1 MTPKVNNFHKSLI
14 INTLWLSVFVELS
27 KARKNFILS
36 VLCLFLSIKGRINF
50 LQLSRYSDFC
60 EQYFR
65 IHFENLFNFAY
76 FNGEIIKRYCSSERI
91 VAIDPSYISKSGKQ
105 SYGLSRF
112 WSGCAKSCK
121 WGLEICGFAVVDT
134 VQNTAFHLRAN
145 QTPALEKGANLL
157 EYYGTLIKENY
168 LHFKEFSDY
177 LVADAYFSKA
187 PFLESVLAC
196 GMHFISRLRDD
207 ADMRYLYRDENRT
220 AKQGAIKNMT
230 AK

>member
-1 MTPKVNNFHKSLI
+1 MTPKVNNFHKLLI
-14 INTLWLSVFVELS
+14 INILESSVFVELS
-27 KARKNFILS
+27 KVRKNFILS

-65 IHFENLFNFAY
+65 IHFENLFNFSY

-91 VAIDPSYISKSGKQ
+91 VVIEPSYISKSGKQ

-112 WSGCAKSCK
+112 WSGCAKFCK
-121 WGLEICGFAVVDT
+121 WGLEICGFVVVDT
-134 VQNTAFHLRAN
+134 VQNTAFHLRAI

-168 LHFKEFSDY
+168 LHFKETIY
-177 LVADAYFSKA
+177 
-187 PFLESVLAC
+187 C
-196 GMHFISRLRDD
+196 
-207 ADMRYLYRDENRT
+207 
-220 AKQGAIKNMT
+220 IKKYVSNYT
-230 AK
+230 WQ